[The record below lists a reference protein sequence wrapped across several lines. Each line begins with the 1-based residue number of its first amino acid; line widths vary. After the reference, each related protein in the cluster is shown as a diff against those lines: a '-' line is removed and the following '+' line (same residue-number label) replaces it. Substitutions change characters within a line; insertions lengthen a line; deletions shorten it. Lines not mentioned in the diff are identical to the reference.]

1 MSKVLLITDQHFGVR
16 NDNQY
21 YLERYRLFYENIV
34 LPYIDKHGITEII
47 NLGDTFDRRKYVNF
61 NSLDYTH
68 DMWFKPVADRGI
80 RMTCLVGNHDI
91 YYKNTLKVSS
101 PDLLLTQ
108 YQNINVV
115 SEPTEMTIGGKKM
128 MLVPWICDE
137 NRDKTLDMINNSKA
151 TYCMGHLELNGFSPV
166 PGYTMTHGDNPD
178 IFKKFK
184 LTCSG
189 HYHMRSRRDRIV
201 YLGNPYQLYWNDYG
215 HERGFHILNTTDATL
230 EFVKNPYNT
239 FSKLFYKDGVG
250 ITDEEIENVKGTYV
264 KLVVEDKTDQLAFD
278 QTVRRLHKADLA
290 DLKIIE
296 DMSYDLDE
304 DIDVEVEDTLTI
316 LESCVSE
323 FDNGHEIFGILK
335 SLYLEAQEV

>member
-1 MSKVLLITDQHFGVR
+1 M
-16 NDNQY
+16 
-21 YLERYRLFYENIV
+21 ER
-34 LPYIDKHGITEII
+34 LP
-47 NLGDTFDRRKYVNF
+47 
-61 NSLDYTH
+61 
-68 DMWFKPVADRGI
+68 
-80 RMTCLVGNHDI
+80 
-91 YYKNTLKVSS
+91 
-101 PDLLLTQ
+101 
-108 YQNINVV
+108 
-115 SEPTEMTIGGKKM
+115 
-128 MLVPWICDE
+128 
-137 NRDKTLDMINNSKA
+137 
-151 TYCMGHLELNGFSPV
+151 
-166 PGYTMTHGDNPD
+166 
-178 IFKKFK
+178 
-184 LTCSG
+184 
-189 HYHMRSRRDRIV
+189 
-201 YLGNPYQLYWNDYG
+201 

-250 ITDEEIENVKGTYV
+250 ITDEEIESVKGTYV
-264 KLVVEDKTDQLAFD
+264 KLVVEDKSDQLAFD

>member
-21 YLERYRLFYENIV
+21 YLERYRLFYENVV
-34 LPYIDKHGITEII
+34 LPYIDEHGITEII

-115 SEPTEMTIGGKKM
+115 STPTEMTIGGKKM

-137 NRDKTLDMINNSKA
+137 NREETLDMINKSKA
-151 TYCMGHLELNGFSPV
+151 QFCMGHLELNGFSPV
-166 PGYTMTHGDNPD
+166 PGYTMEHGDNPD

-189 HYHMRSRRDRIV
+189 HYHMRSRRDRIQ

-215 HERGFHILNTTDATL
+215 HERGFHILNTTDANL
-230 EFVKNPYNT
+230 EFIKNPYNT

-250 ITDEEIENVKGTYV
+250 ITDEEIDSVKGTYV

>member
-34 LPYIDKHGITEII
+34 LPYIDEHGITEII

-115 SEPTEMTIGGKKM
+115 SNPTEMTIGGKKM

-137 NRDKTLDMINNSKA
+137 NREETLDMISKSKA
-151 TYCMGHLELNGFSPV
+151 QYCMGHLELNGFSPV
-166 PGYTMTHGDNPD
+166 PGYTMEHGDSPD

-189 HYHMRSRRDRIV
+189 HYHMRSRRDRIQ

-215 HERGFHILNTTDATL
+215 HERGFHILNTTDANL
-230 EFVKNPYNT
+230 EFIKNPYNT

-250 ITDEEIENVKGTYV
+250 ITDEEIDSVKGTYV
-264 KLVVEDKTDQLAFD
+264 KLIVEDKTDQVAFD
-278 QTVRRLHKADLA
+278 KTVRRLHKADLA

>member
-101 PDLLLTQ
+101 PELLLTQ

-115 SEPTEMTIGGKKM
+115 SSPTEMTIGGKKM

-137 NRDKTLDMINNSKA
+137 NR
-151 TYCMGHLELNGFSPV
+151 E
-166 PGYTMTHGDNPD
+166 
-178 IFKKFK
+178 
-184 LTCSG
+184 
-189 HYHMRSRRDRIV
+189 
-201 YLGNPYQLYWNDYG
+201 
-215 HERGFHILNTTDATL
+215 ETL
-230 EFVKNPYNT
+230 EAV
-239 FSKLFYKDGVG
+239 
-250 ITDEEIENVKGTYV
+250 
-264 KLVVEDKTDQLAFD
+264 
-278 QTVRRLHKADLA
+278 
-290 DLKIIE
+290 
-296 DMSYDLDE
+296 SYTHL
-304 DIDVEVEDTLTI
+304 TLPTI
-316 LESCVSE
+316 CSV
-323 FDNGHEIFGILK
+323 
-335 SLYLEAQEV
+335 

>member
-34 LPYIDKHGITEII
+34 LPYIDEHGITEII

-101 PDLLLTQ
+101 PELLLTQ

-115 SEPTEMTIGGKKM
+115 STPTEMTIGGKKM

-137 NRDKTLDMINNSKA
+137 NRDETLDMITKSKA
-151 TYCMGHLELNGFSPV
+151 QYCMGHLELNGFSPV

-264 KLVVEDKTDQLAFD
+264 
-278 QTVRRLHKADLA
+278 
-290 DLKIIE
+290 
-296 DMSYDLDE
+296 
-304 DIDVEVEDTLTI
+304 
-316 LESCVSE
+316 
-323 FDNGHEIFGILK
+323 
-335 SLYLEAQEV
+335 

>member
-1 MSKVLLITDQHFGVR
+1 
-16 NDNQY
+16 
-21 YLERYRLFYENIV
+21 
-34 LPYIDKHGITEII
+34 
-47 NLGDTFDRRKYVNF
+47 
-61 NSLDYTH
+61 
-68 DMWFKPVADRGI
+68 
-80 RMTCLVGNHDI
+80 
-91 YYKNTLKVSS
+91 
-101 PDLLLTQ
+101 
-108 YQNINVV
+108 
-115 SEPTEMTIGGKKM
+115 MTIGGKKM

-137 NRDKTLDMINNSKA
+137 NREETLEVINKSKA
-151 TYCMGHLELNGFSPV
+151 QYCMGHLELNGFSPV
-166 PGYTMTHGDNPD
+166 PGYTMEHGDSPD

-264 KLVVEDKTDQLAFD
+264 KLVVEDKSDQLAFD

>member
-34 LPYIDKHGITEII
+34 LPYIDEHGITEII

-101 PDLLLTQ
+101 PELLLTQ

-115 SEPTEMTIGGKKM
+115 STPTEMTIGGKKM

-137 NRDKTLDMINNSKA
+137 NRDETLDMITKSKA
-151 TYCMGHLELNGFSPV
+151 QYCMGHLELNGFSPV
-166 PGYTMTHGDNPD
+166 PGYTMEHGDNPD

-250 ITDEEIENVKGTYV
+250 ITDEEIEMSKG
-264 KLVVEDKTDQLAFD
+264 
-278 QTVRRLHKADLA
+278 H
-290 DLKIIE
+290 
-296 DMSYDLDE
+296 M
-304 DIDVEVEDTLTI
+304 
-316 LESCVSE
+316 
-323 FDNGHEIFGILK
+323 
-335 SLYLEAQEV
+335 

>member
-34 LPYIDKHGITEII
+34 IPYIDKHGITEII

-115 SEPTEMTIGGKKM
+115 STPTEMTIGGKKM

-137 NRDKTLDMINNSKA
+137 NRDETLDMINKSKA

-201 YLGNPYQLYWNDYG
+201 YLSLI
-215 HERGFHILNTTDATL
+215 HI
-230 EFVKNPYNT
+230 
-239 FSKLFYKDGVG
+239 
-250 ITDEEIENVKGTYV
+250 
-264 KLVVEDKTDQLAFD
+264 
-278 QTVRRLHKADLA
+278 
-290 DLKIIE
+290 
-296 DMSYDLDE
+296 
-304 DIDVEVEDTLTI
+304 
-316 LESCVSE
+316 
-323 FDNGHEIFGILK
+323 
-335 SLYLEAQEV
+335 

>member
-34 LPYIDKHGITEII
+34 LPYIDEHGITEII

-115 SEPTEMTIGGKKM
+115 STPTEMTIGGKKM

-137 NRDKTLDMINNSKA
+137 NREETLDTIKKSKA
-151 TYCMGHLELNGFSPV
+151 QYCMGHLELNGFSPV
-166 PGYTMTHGDNPD
+166 PGYTMEHGDSPD

-215 HERGFHILNTTDATL
+215 HERGFHILNL
-230 EFVKNPYNT
+230 
-239 FSKLFYKDGVG
+239 
-250 ITDEEIENVKGTYV
+250 
-264 KLVVEDKTDQLAFD
+264 
-278 QTVRRLHKADLA
+278 
-290 DLKIIE
+290 
-296 DMSYDLDE
+296 
-304 DIDVEVEDTLTI
+304 
-316 LESCVSE
+316 
-323 FDNGHEIFGILK
+323 
-335 SLYLEAQEV
+335 SLIHI